1 MATRKKSEKKP
12 KSEPKSSSL
21 PPMKVEPYTSH
32 LKVILTKEEI
42 ADRADQAAGLLE
54 DRDNKER
61 EQKDH
66 AKAEKAVIDSIET
79 ELRRV
84 SGEVRTKATW
94 RDVQCERRYAYD
106 KGKVQEWRLDT
117 GEMMSE
123 RDMNETEK
131 QRDLP
136 FDDDKG
142 GAGGDLDD
150 EFSGGD
156 DGGSDSSAGKKAAE

>member
-1 MATRKKSEKKP
+1 MPRKKSEKKTT
-12 KSEPKSSSL
+12 EGKSSSA
-21 PPMKVEPYTSH
+21 PPMKVEPYTTH
-32 LKVILTKEEI
+32 LKVLLTKEEI

-94 RDVQCERRYAYD
+94 RDVQCERRFVYD
-106 KGKVQEWRLDT
+106 KGKVQEYRLDT
-117 GEMMSE
+117 GEMISE
-123 RDMNETEK
+123 RDMNEAEK

-136 FDDDKG
+136 FDDDG
-142 GAGGDLDD
+142 GAGGGSLDD
-150 EFSGGD
+150 DFSGGSD
-156 DGGSDSSAGKKAAE
+156 DSAGKKAAE

>member
-1 MATRKKSEKKP
+1 MATRKKTEKKP
-12 KSEPKSSSL
+12 KPDAKSSSV
-21 PPMKVEPYTSH
+21 PPMKIEQYVSN

-42 ADRADQAAGLLE
+42 ADRADRAAGLLQ
-54 DRDNKER
+54 DRDDKER

-84 SGEVRTKATW
+84 SNEVRTKATW
-94 RDVQCERRYAYD
+94 QDVQCERRYLYD
-106 KGKVQEWRLDT
+106 KSKVQEWRLDT
-117 GEMMSE
+117 GEMIFE
-123 RDMNETEK
+123 RDMNEGEK

-156 DGGSDSSAGKKAAE
+156 DGGSDGSAGKKAAE